1 MKIVDLRETDKSSP
15 KYISV
20 PQPMYIF
27 HSKQELKDYI
37 LKNELKTFHLI
48 KDISDFI
55 NFTKEYNIHGKN
67 KFAQLSNINVF
78 LATHEKFVPNTLAS
92 KGATNGV
99 IQWKVDEEG
108 RIIKTDGCFIQ
119 LHLLFSARNHYLCFC
134 SNGVET
140 LSLSKWNLTAA
151 LKDQFQRPIDFTQGA
166 GEGRTYD
173 AKLKRFLER
182 KKVNVRDVRLFHLL
196 FNPLS
201 DVFLNTD
208 KAIKRIYG
216 SQLRTADREKILQT
230 NRFRELFR
238 KELGYL
244 MGDLQKAF
252 KTDIPDKE
260 MVNMAK
266 EIFGKA
272 IKDGTVDD
280 SLKVYDAIL
289 NIREED
295 EHLPASTSIPQ
306 PQLIDKKGFQV
317 KEAVEAGT
325 EEVQIELLD
334 EIESTTKQPPE
345 IVREEV
351 SDFTMIKAPYEL
363 DENEK
368 KLKEEQIKILKKDSD
383 AIDHEGMASLSA
395 IDEL

>member
-37 LKNELKTFHLI
+37 VKNELKTFHI
-48 KDISDFI
+48 ISDISDFV
-55 NFTKEYNIHGKN
+55 NFTKRYNLHGKN

-78 LATHEKFVPNTLAS
+78 LATHEKFVPNILTS
-92 KGATNGV
+92 KGTSQGV

-108 RIIKTDGCFIQ
+108 RVITTDGCFIQ

-182 KKVNVRDVRLFHLL
+182 KKVNVRDIRLFHLL

-208 KAIKRIYG
+208 EAIKRIYG
-216 SQLRTADREKILQT
+216 SVLRKADREKVLQT

-238 KELGYL
+238 KELSYL

-252 KTDIPDKE
+252 KTEITDKA
-260 MVNMAK
+260 MVDMAK
-266 EIFGKA
+266 EIFGKS

-295 EHLPASTSIPQ
+295 EQLPASTVAQ
-306 PQLIDKKGFQV
+306 PKLIGEEEKGFKV
-317 KEAVEAGT
+317 KQIEKT

-334 EIESTTKQPPE
+334 EIESTKQPPE
-345 IVREEV
+345 IVKEETT
-351 SDFTMIKAPYEL
+351 DFTMIKPPYEL
-363 DENEK
+363 DDNEK
-368 KLKEEQIKILKKDSD
+368 KLKEEQIKILKEDTD

-395 IDEL
+395 IDDL